1 MYKSCTLR
9 TAQMQQYCILC
20 YYSLTNQGIIFR
32 SKSKTKQKKKTK
44 SDNHSTSARHDFN
57 KGRNHRAPKL
67 QLLHTFIYLFS
78 YIFVWIYERIRAL
91 PRRFFLQSRRYKIKR
106 NGSLFF
112 SYTVYLPFITLLTLF
127 FVIFL
132 RVLEAASRSCEIKL
146 HMGDLAQIINT
157 VFIYPVRYVII
168 RFTYDQRLCQL
179 IQLLNVEIR
188 SVRPS
193 VQCPERN
200 LQITKIH
207 TFHYV
212 LVKHKFSSTFESNK

>member
-1 MYKSCTLR
+1 M
-9 TAQMQQYCILC
+9 ILIRVESIEHQN
-20 YYSLTNQGIIFR
+20 YNFYIRL
-32 SKSKTKQKKKTK
+32 
-44 SDNHSTSARHDFN
+44 
-57 KGRNHRAPKL
+57 
-67 QLLHTFIYLFS
+67 FIYFHIYLSGFMKEFAPYPGTFFS
-78 YIFVWIYERIRAL
+78 KVDDIKLKGMEVSFFPTPFIFLSLLSFPYFL
-91 PRRFFLQSRRYKIKR
+91 PFFLR
-106 NGSLFF
+106 G
-112 SYTVYLPFITLLTLF
+112 
-127 FVIFL
+127 
-132 RVLEAASRSCEIKL
+132 LEAAFRSCEIKL